1 METSTAVN
9 TMETLKACKTVKTL
23 SIHTKLMKTCKHTI
37 KTYKYKLKVM
47 ALFWKQ
53 KNKTNKSRYWALV
66 CKVFIE

>member
-9 TMETLKACKTVKTL
+9 TMETLKACKAVKTL
-23 SIHTKLMKTCKHTI
+23 SIHTKLMKTYKHTI
-37 KTYKYKLKVM
+37 KTYKYKLKEM

-53 KNKTNKSRYWALV
+53 KTNKSRYWALV